1 VHFLINF
8 FPTVPGHMSASL
20 GVTSY
25 PGSFLYAPGLGV
37 TSYPGSFLYAPGLG
51 VINV

>member
-1 VHFLINF
+1 MEILSAFFNNF
-8 FPTVPGHMSASL
+8 FPTVPGHM
-20 GVTSY
+20 
-25 PGSFLYAPGLGV
+25 YAWLGV